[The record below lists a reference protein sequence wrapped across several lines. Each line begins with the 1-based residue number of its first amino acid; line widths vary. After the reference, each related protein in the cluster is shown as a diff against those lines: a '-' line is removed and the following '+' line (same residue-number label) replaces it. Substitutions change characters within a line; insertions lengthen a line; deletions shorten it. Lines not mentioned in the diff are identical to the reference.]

1 MSRIFCVKNLI
12 TILSNIKICYNNNNN
27 INNNIKN
34 INNFSDSDINRKRR
48 IQDDEDSGDESDT
61 QTLNIRKEIL

>member
-1 MSRIFCVKNLI
+1 MIIIFND
-12 TILSNIKICYNNNNN
+12 NNNN

-34 INNFSDSDINRKRR
+34 INNFSESDINKKRR